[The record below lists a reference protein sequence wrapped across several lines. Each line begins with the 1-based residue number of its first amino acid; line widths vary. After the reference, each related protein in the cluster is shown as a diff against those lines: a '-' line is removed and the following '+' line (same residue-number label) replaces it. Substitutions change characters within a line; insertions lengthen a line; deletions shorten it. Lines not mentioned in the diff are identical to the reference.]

1 MRKITS
7 LLMLFFA
14 FVGMAWAGPT
24 DLPTLTEDLSNPVFY
39 AIKNTRS
46 TKYAN
51 YEGDAAQMSQVA
63 TLGARSLFYFTA
75 SGEAENGYTPV
86 KIHALYTD
94 KLLND
99 FASWTEEGSV
109 WYLSTDVQNETA
121 QGLHITKTANVT
133 TWSAADAEN
142 NAWNDQNG
150 SAITKYY
157 GMDAGSVFV
166 IEEVADPS
174 ALIDVPAAKTA
185 AIAEL
190 QNLAMVS
197 VVYPATTEAEAA
209 VNAVVPAGNDVLSL
223 YNAVKEID
231 AVVANYKQAAYQ
243 ALAGKLFFI
252 ATPARATC
260 GYMQMSTNNVV
271 GTETANSPANLWQFV
286 YNNGF
291 VNIYNPYTKKYLC
304 EPAASSVNVAVT
316 TDQAQAG
323 NYVLNVNAAAEN
335 ANAQLKFTSNGK
347 SVHMA
352 GGGSLVR
359 WDNGGASEWFMTE
372 VTDFSDLISAYKTAT
387 LATMDSW
394 ATLSVVFDA
403 ALIANAKAKVD
414 AIATTNWETFAAIDA
429 ELKNVTDA
437 VAAKMFT
444 FQTLATDN
452 HREGVWVSANPAT
465 GKAIGLHGEHN
476 YNSIWSLRHAGG
488 VSFYMFNE
496 LNQVYMGNPSG
507 NCVLSAEPT
516 AAYTF
521 EIIDAENGVVEM
533 KCGGETMHASNHA
546 DDKLLNWDGDEAA
559 SRWYI
564 RTIDVASDIQAILDG
579 LTAEDY
585 AEVPALGQYPTAAYE
600 ALVAARTNA
609 KTVEAVNAAIDAF
622 NKSKNL
628 PVFTIS
634 GTKDYVL
641 GKSIYDNN
649 SGTLY
654 FKATNIYD
662 KSMWWAFD
670 QTETTVGVTEKVVVT
685 NVATGNK
692 FWGANS
698 LKVTETAEADE
709 TDGVFLLYTEG
720 NGTPVHYQNDN
731 QVIVRWSST
740 DAASGSAMT
749 FTYVGNTYDLKNL
762 TEEKIAALAALQL
775 AADSVVGFVNA
786 EIGTALGQYSG
797 SKDAIA
803 TAAVAAQAFASKT
816 LVEQAL
822 TSVEDINALAATL
835 KEAKAALGDIV
846 LPELGKFYRI
856 KGAHTVNEYSN
867 YYITGHTNEDGGRI
881 ALTKEADASTIYYY
895 TEDKLDEDKDKLLSY
910 SSGLYIGLNSGHWT
924 FASVDGTTKPASEI
938 EFAGSPRTAGTF
950 TIKSADRYLH
960 YYHYTVNNTVQVNRC
975 QDDVCKEHD
984 WVLEEV
990 NALPVTIV
998 DTLGYATLFAP
1009 VALTIPAEVTAYIG
1023 YVEGDVLKLTA
1034 IEGNVIPAR
1043 TAVVLQAAAGTY
1055 NFEITEDVPALEGNE
1070 LFGLVASEVSEDGI
1084 CTLQN
1089 INGVVGFH
1097 KYTGANLNGF
1107 KAFLAGIGA
1116 QTLTLN
1122 FGGATGIENITT
1134 VLDVNAP
1141 IYDLAGRRVNAAT
1154 KGIFIQN
1161 GKKIVVK

>member
-7 LLMLFFA
+7 LLMLFCA
-14 FVGMAWAGPT
+14 FVCTAWAEPT
-24 DLPTLTEDLSNPVFY
+24 DFPEMSTEGNIKWYTLT
-39 AIKNTRS
+39 NTRS
-46 TKYAN
+46 VSGQYMYWTESGVKDSN
-51 YEGDAAQMSQVA
+51 VRSAASC
-63 TLGARSLFYFTA
+63 FYFTGRA
-75 SGEAENGYTPV
+75 DSCYIHNYSTELLLSGAGAWTAEGVACKLSVSPLETGFMIGFNGTFLNEQNSANGYTTW
-86 KIHALYTD
+86 TD
-94 KLLND
+94 VNDAGSIFTVAEVTD
-99 FASWTEEGSV
+99 FAS
-109 WYLSTDVQNETA
+109 
-121 QGLHITKTANVT
+121 
-133 TWSAADAEN
+133 
-142 NAWNDQNG
+142 
-150 SAITKYY
+150 
-157 GMDAGSVFV
+157 V
-166 IEEVADPS
+166 ID
-174 ALIDVPAAKTA
+174 IPAAKAA

-190 QNLAMVS
+190 ENYAVVS
-197 VVYPATTEAEAA
+197 SIYPDVTSTVTAINAVEPADNSIAGLDAA
-209 VNAVVPAGNDVLSL
+209 VEAINAKVVD
-223 YNAVKEID
+223 
-231 AVVANYKQAAYQ
+231 YKNTAYKALEGKYFSIQTLTNERTKGFMEMAAS
-243 ALAGKLFFI
+243 K
-252 ATPARATC
+252 
-260 GYMQMSTNNVV
+260 VV
-271 GTETANSPANLWQFV
+271 GTETLSSPAGLWQFV
-286 YNNGF
+286 CNNDGTLKVF
-291 VNIYNPYTKKYLC
+291 NPYTGKYLC
-304 EPAASSVNVAVT
+304 EPQDNSSEVAVT
-316 TDQAQAG
+316 TDANGAG
-323 NYVLNVNAAAEN
+323 YYTLAVNNTNPAVADAKI
-335 ANAQLKFTSNGK
+335 KFTSNGK

-352 GGGSLVR
+352 GGATLVR
-359 WDNGGASEWFMTE
+359 WDNGGASEWQVKE
-372 VTDFSDLISAYKTAT
+372 VTNFAEVINAYKAKIITT
-387 LATMDSW
+387 LDEWSQ
-394 ATLSVVFDA
+394 LSVVFDA
-403 ALIANAKAKVD
+403 ALIANAKAKVG
-414 AIATTNWETFAAIDA
+414 AIATTNWETFAAVDA
-429 ELKNVTDA
+429 ELTNVTDA

-496 LNQVYMGNPSG
+496 LNQVYMGNPGG

-546 DDKLLNWDGDEAA
+546 DDKLLNWDGDEEA

-564 RTIDVASDIQAILDG
+564 RTIDVASDIQAILDE

-609 KTVEAVNAAIDAF
+609 KTVEAVNAAIAAF

-698 LKVTETAEADE
+698 VKITETSDSIVD
-709 TDGVFLLYTEG
+709 DGIFLLYTEG

-731 QVIVRWSST
+731 QVIVRWNST

-797 SKDAIA
+797 GEGAIA
-803 TAAVAAQAFASKT
+803 AIKEAVDAARVFASKT
-816 LVEQAL
+816 LTEQAL
-822 TSVEDINALAATL
+822 ESIEAINALAVAL
-835 KEAKAALGDIV
+835 KEAKAGLGDIV
-846 LPELGKFYRI
+846 LPEEGKFYRI

-867 YYITGHTNEDGGRI
+867 YYITGHTNADGGRI

-895 TEDKLDEDKDKLLSY
+895 ADGKLLAY
-910 SSGLYIGLNSGHWT
+910 SSGLYIGLNANHWT
-924 FASVDGTTKPASEI
+924 FASPAEVTTDVKPASEI
-938 EFAGSPRTAGTF
+938 EFAGSPRIAGAF
-950 TIKSADRYLH
+950 TIKAADRYLH
-960 YYHYTVNNTVQVNRC
+960 YFHYTANNTVQVNRC
-975 QDDVCKEHD
+975 QNDDCKEHD

-990 NALPVTIV
+990 TALPVSV
-998 DTLGYATLFAP
+998 ADTLGYATLCAP
-1009 VALTIPAEVTAYIG
+1009 VALTIPAEVTAYVG
-1023 YVEGDVLKLTA
+1023 HVEGDVLKLTA
-1034 IEGNVIPAR
+1034 IEGGVIPAE
-1043 TAVVLQAAAGTY
+1043 TGVLLQAEAGTY
-1055 NFEITEDVPALEGNE
+1055 SFEMTEGVKPLVDNE
-1070 LFGLVASEVSEDGI
+1070 LIGTSVTSVAVEGTF
-1084 CTLQN
+1084 TLQN
-1089 INGVVGFH
+1089 IGGVVGFH
-1097 KYTGANLNGF
+1097 KYTGAYVNGF
-1107 KAFLAGIGA
+1107 KAFLITEIA
-1116 QTLTLN
+1116 QTLKLD
-1122 FGGATGIENITT
+1122 FGGTTAIENITT